1 MQKDCPDCAS
11 PLRPVKVV
19 DATHNL
25 PAKTGGAHVE
35 LAYAALDAQPSF
47 FMKAIPRE
55 GVLRAFICEAC
66 GRALLYA
73 VPTS

>member
-1 MQKDCPDCAS
+1 MERTCPDCES
-11 PLRPVKVV
+11 PLRPVKVM

-35 LAYAALDAQPSF
+35 LGYAALDSKPSF
-47 FMKAIPRE
+47 FMKAIPQE
-55 GVLRAFICEAC
+55 GVLRAWICGDC

-73 VPTS
+73 VPKE